1 MEEAEAIRHGR
12 LKEESKGMGS
22 DTTWKEEAKAGA
34 KKALV
39 RLKVGRD
46 GSVKRRVTPLLK
58 GKSLNERAKILDVN
72 VLKEDAMNRAH
83 RRRMISEAVRER
95 SRGLR

>member
-1 MEEAEAIRHGR
+1 M
-12 LKEESKGMGS
+12 
-22 DTTWKEEAKAGA
+22 
-34 KKALV
+34 
-39 RLKVGRD
+39 
-46 GSVKRRVTPLLK
+46 KRRVTPLLK
-58 GKSLNERAKILDVN
+58 GKSLNERARILDVN